1 MNYGFIKVQFT
12 LVYFL
17 MLTLQKVIKSWQK
30 NTKDF
35 S

>member
-1 MNYGFIKVQFT
+1 MNNGFIKVQFT
-12 LVYFL
+12 LVYFF